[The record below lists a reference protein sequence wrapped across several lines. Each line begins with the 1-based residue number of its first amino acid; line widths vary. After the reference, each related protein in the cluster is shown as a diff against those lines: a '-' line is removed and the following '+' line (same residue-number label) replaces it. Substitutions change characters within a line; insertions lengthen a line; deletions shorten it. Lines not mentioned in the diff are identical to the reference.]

1 MENKRSSSIIFG
13 LIIIGFGLVLLLI
26 TLNVVKTSFDI
37 GPWWP
42 AILIFAGALSAGSG
56 NAAMPFGMV
65 GVGALL
71 LARNL
76 GLYASDSAL
85 GGVLILLVGIGILVI
100 AASPKRK
107 NTDNQTR
114 E

>member
-1 MENKRSSSIIFG
+1 MKDKRNSGIIFG
-13 LIIIGFGLVLLLI
+13 LVIVGFGLILLAI
-26 TLNVVKTSFDI
+26 TLNVVRTNFDI

-56 NAAMPFGMV
+56 NAAIPFGMV

-76 GLYASDSAL
+76 GLYASDSPL
-85 GGVLILLVGIGILVI
+85 GGILILLVGIGILALSVT
-100 AASPKRK
+100 PKSTPK
-107 NTDNQTR
+107 D
-114 E
+114 

>member
-1 MENKRSSSIIFG
+1 MQDKRNSS
-13 LIIIGFGLVLLLI
+13 LVFGLVIMAFGIILLML
-26 TLNVVKTSFDI
+26 TLKLVRINFDI

-42 AILIFAGALSAGSG
+42 AILIFGGALTAGNG
-56 NAAMPFGMV
+56 NVATPFGMV

-85 GGVLILLVGIGILVI
+85 GGVLILLVGIGVLAI
-100 AASPKRK
+100 AASPKPK
-107 NTDNQTR
+107 DSNNQPR
-114 E
+114 D